1 MKRWQYDKKIGI
13 IYCERIQDKSCV
25 GCAKCYKAVNENA
38 YEFEGKK
45 DIGIVSKIEETEE
58 TVNVPVKTGTH
69 NY

>member
-1 MKRWQYDKKIGI
+1 MAVWQKIGI
-13 IYCERIQDKSCV
+13 IYCERIQDKKSCI

-45 DIGIVSKIEETEE
+45 DIGIVSKIEET
-58 TVNVPVKTGTH
+58 VNVPVKTGTH